1 MLQRTIANTNLPAIG
16 LGCMNISHA
25 YGTPPG
31 EDYGEQL
38 LRRAFEIGVRHFDT
52 AALYGFGKN
61 EMLVGRALKD
71 LRQEIHLASKCVLFG
86 VDGKRAMDG
95 SPATIEKTLDSALQR
110 LQTDYIDLYYLHR
123 LDRNVPIED
132 SVGALARA
140 IEAGKIGAIGL
151 SEMSAETIRKAHAVH
166 PIAAVQSEYSPWS
179 RNVEI
184 AVLDCC
190 KDIGATFV
198 AFSPVARG
206 MLAGSI
212 VSADQFETGDIR
224 AKMPRFIEP
233 NFSKNLALVE
243 HFKAIAVDLGCT
255 IAQLCLAWCLHKGDH
270 IMPIPGTKNIAHLE
284 ENMGALDIHLSDS
297 DMQSIDALINNDTV
311 AGARYPDATLPEI
324 DTEDF

>member
-243 HFKAIAVDLGCT
+243 HFKTIAADLGCT
-255 IAQLCLAWCLHKGDH
+255 ISQLCLAWCLHKGDH

-284 ENMGALDIHLSDS
+284 ENMGALDIHLSDT
-297 DMQSIDALINNDTV
+297 DIQSIDALINNDTV

>member
-212 VSADQFETGDIR
+212 VSADQFEAGDIR

-243 HFKAIAVDLGCT
+243 HFKTIAADLGCT

>member
-166 PIAAVQSEYSPWS
+166 PVAAVQSEYSPWS

-212 VSADQFETGDIR
+212 VSADQFEAGDIR

-243 HFKAIAVDLGCT
+243 HFKTIAADLGCT

-297 DMQSIDALINNDTV
+297 DIQSIDALINNDTV

>member
-38 LRRAFEIGVRHFDT
+38 LRRAFELGVRHFDT

-95 SPATIEKTLDSALQR
+95 SPATIEKTLDGALQR
-110 LQTDYIDLYYLHR
+110 LQTDHIDLYYLHR

-140 IEAGKIGAIGL
+140 VEAGKIGAIGL

-212 VSADQFETGDIR
+212 VSADQFEVGDIR

-233 NFSKNLALVE
+233 NFSKNLQLVE
-243 HFKAIAVDLGCT
+243 QFKQIAADVGCT
-255 IAQLCLAWCLHKGDH
+255 IAQLCLAWCLQKGEH
-270 IMPIPGTKNIAHLE
+270 ILPIPGTKNIAHLE
-284 ENMGALDIHLSDS
+284 ENMAALDVTISVA
-297 DMQSIDALINNDTV
+297 DMNRVDALINNDTV
-311 AGARYPDATLPEI
+311 AGPRYPDATLPEI

>member
-212 VSADQFETGDIR
+212 VSADQFEAGDIR

-243 HFKAIAVDLGCT
+243 HFKTIAADLGCT

-284 ENMGALDIHLSDS
+284 ENMGALDIHLSDT
-297 DMQSIDALINNDTV
+297 DIQSIDALINNDTV

>member
-212 VSADQFETGDIR
+212 VSADQFEAGDIR

-243 HFKAIAVDLGCT
+243 HFKTIAADLGCT

-297 DMQSIDALINNDTV
+297 DIQSIDALINNDTV